1 MTDNKLDDTTILLEV
16 KDLTVC
22 VKKEGK
28 TLKILDN
35 ISFSINEG
43 EIIGLAGES
52 GCGKSMT
59 ALSILNLLPLGIS
72 ITGGEIIYKNCN
84 LTALSEKEMPAYR
97 GKEISIIFQDVRNA
111 LNPLMKAG
119 KQIMESLELDK
130 EKSIDKK
137 QKKKKVLEIL
147 SALGFNNPE
156 KIFETYPHQL
166 SGGMC
171 QRIMT
176 AMSVIQEPKLLLA
189 DEPSSSLDEESQN
202 LCLSLLKEMNQKN
215 KMSLLVISHDLSIIQ
230 QYCSRYLIM
239 YAGKIVEEG
248 KAQDLL
254 TPLHPYTQ
262 ALVNTIPNKD
272 KRGKKLENIPGKV
285 PSIDDQLKDDQLK
298 DDQSK
303 DNNLKGCP
311 FAPRCSKAQNKCFE
325 TFPPARIICDRKVHC
340 YNQNEAN
347 HVTN

>member
-1 MTDNKLDDTTILLEV
+1 MADNNTNLLLEV
-16 KDLTVC
+16 KELTVR

-59 ALSILNLLPLGIS
+59 ALSILNLLPPGIS
-72 ITGGEIIYKNCN
+72 ITDGEIIYKNCN
-84 LTALSEKEMPAYR
+84 LTALNEKEMPAYR
-97 GKEISIIFQDVRNA
+97 GKEISIIFQDVRSA

-119 KQIMESLELDK
+119 KQIMEVLELNK
-130 EKSIDKK
+130 NQPNQLKDKK

-176 AMSVIQEPKLLLA
+176 AMAVIQEPKLLLG

-202 LCLSLLKEMNQKN
+202 LCLSLLKELNQKN
-215 KMSLLVISHDLSIIQ
+215 NMSLLVISHDLSIIQ

-254 TPLHPYTQ
+254 SPLHPYTK
-262 ALVNTIPNKD
+262 ALVNAIPNKD
-272 KRGKKLENIPGKV
+272 KRGKILENIPGKV
-285 PSIDDQLKDDQLK
+285 PSIDDQLKEE
-298 DDQSK
+298 
-303 DNNLKGCP
+303 NLTGCP
-311 FAPRCSKAQNKCFE
+311 FAPRCSKAQKKCFE
-325 TFPPARIICDRKVHC
+325 TFPPARIIGDKKVHC
-340 YNQNEAN
+340 FNLN
-347 HVTN
+347 